1 MCGPVHSQEGHLLAR
16 AEGGPKARA
25 WRKEKLNEVWV
36 LSILFQWLHMDAIV
50 QLNPL
55 WNKD

>member
-25 WRKEKLNEVWV
+25 WRKEGRERGKRSEYKRKTETQNE
-36 LSILFQWLHMDAIV
+36 
-50 QLNPL
+50 
-55 WNKD
+55 K